1 MDFCKRITMDKL
13 KLVKTIVFLLTF
25 LLVFGTLLL
34 IGSIVKKT
42 RPADAAL
49 PQQLGLKQPSGS
61 RIAEIRPQD
70 GLLYLLVKDG
80 GLSDRIIIL
89 DASSGKILSTISVN

>member
-1 MDFCKRITMDKL
+1 MDKL

-34 IGSIVKKT
+34 IGGIVKKT
-42 RPADAAL
+42 RTADTPL

-61 RIAEIRPQD
+61 RIAEILPQN

-80 GLSDRIIIL
+80 GLSDRIIIM

>member
-1 MDFCKRITMDKL
+1 MDKL

-34 IGSIVKKT
+34 IGGIIKKT
-42 RPADAAL
+42 RTTDAAL
-49 PQQLGLKQPSGS
+49 PQQLGLNQPSGS

>member
-1 MDFCKRITMDKL
+1 MDKL

-34 IGSIVKKT
+34 LGGIIKKT
-42 RPADAAL
+42 RTTDAAL
-49 PQQLGLKQPSGS
+49 PQQLGLNQPSGS

-80 GLSDRIIIL
+80 GLSDRIIIMA
-89 DASSGKILSTISVN
+89 ASSGKLLSTISAH

>member
-1 MDFCKRITMDKL
+1 MDKL

-34 IGSIVKKT
+34 IGGIIKKT
-42 RPADAAL
+42 RTTDAAL
-49 PQQLGLKQPSGS
+49 PQQLGLNQPSGS

-80 GLSDRIIIL
+80 GLSDRIIIM

>member
-1 MDFCKRITMDKL
+1 MDKL

-49 PQQLGLKQPSGS
+49 PQQLGLNQPSGS

>member
-1 MDFCKRITMDKL
+1 MDKL